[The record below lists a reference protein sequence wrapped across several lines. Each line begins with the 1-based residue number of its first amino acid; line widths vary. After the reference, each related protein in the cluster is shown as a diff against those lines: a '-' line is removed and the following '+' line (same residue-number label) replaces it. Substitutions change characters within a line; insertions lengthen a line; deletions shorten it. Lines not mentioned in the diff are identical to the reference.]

1 LIFQRWRRKRYWI
14 NIGNFEKIEKGNITT
29 GGTAMS
35 VFIIAEIGI
44 NHNGDMELAK
54 RLIDTAVV
62 AGCDAVK
69 FQKRTVDKV
78 YTKEYL
84 DGPRK
89 SPWGDTQRAQKE
101 GLEFGEAEYDEI
113 DRYCR
118 EKGIVWYASA
128 WDLDSQRF
136 LQKYNCSYNKVA
148 SAMLTNDELL
158 QEIAAEGKYTFIAT
172 GMSTLEEIE
181 HAVEV
186 FEKAKCPYELMHCNS
201 TYPMPAED
209 ANLKLIKVLEDIFKC
224 KVGYSGHE
232 AGTLVSTCAVAA
244 GATSIERHITLDRD
258 MYGSDQKAS
267 IEPYEL
273 CKLVKDIRETE
284 KIMGNG
290 EKVLTPAESE
300 VKKKLRG

>member
-1 LIFQRWRRKRYWI
+1 MMK
-14 NIGNFEKIEKGNITT
+14 T
-29 GGTAMS
+29 
-35 VFIIAEIGI
+35 FIVAEIGI
-44 NHNGDMELAK
+44 NHNGDIKLAK
-54 RLIDTAVV
+54 RLIDAAVV

-101 GLEFGEAEYDEI
+101 GLEFGKLEYDVI
-113 DRYCR
+113 DQYCR
-118 EKGIVWYASA
+118 EKEIAWYASA
-128 WDLDSQRF
+128 WDIDSQKF
-136 LQKYNCSYNKVA
+136 LQQYNCKYNKVA

-158 QEIAAEGKYTFIAT
+158 EEIARERKYTFIAT
-172 GMSTLEEIE
+172 GMSTFDEID
-181 HAVEV
+181 HVVEI
-186 FEKAKCPYELMHCNS
+186 FRRHKCLFELMHCNS
-201 TYPMPAED
+201 TYPMPPED
-209 ANLKLIKVLEDIFKC
+209 ANLKLIGKLSDIYEC

-232 AGTLVSTCAVAA
+232 TGILVSTCAVAA

-273 CKLVKDIRETE
+273 CELVKNIRKVE
-284 KIMGNG
+284 KIMGTG
-290 EKVLTPAESE
+290 DKVLTIAEEE

>member
-1 LIFQRWRRKRYWI
+1 MH
-14 NIGNFEKIEKGNITT
+14 T
-29 GGTAMS
+29 
-35 VFIIAEIGI
+35 FIIAEIGI
-44 NHNGDMELAK
+44 NHNGDLALAK
-54 RLIDTAVV
+54 KLIDVAVV

-101 GLEFGEAEYDEI
+101 GLEFGNTEYDEI

-118 EKGIVWYASA
+118 EKGIEWYASA
-128 WDLDSQRF
+128 WDIDSQRF
-136 LQKYNCSYNKVA
+136 LQQYNCKYNKVA

-158 QEIAAEGKYTFIAT
+158 EEIANEGKYTFIAT
-172 GMSTLEEIE
+172 GMSTLDEIE
-181 HAVEV
+181 HAVEI
-186 FEKAKCPYELMHCNS
+186 FEKHKCPFELMHCNS

-209 ANLKLIKVLEDIFKC
+209 ANLKLIRVLADIYKC

-244 GATSIERHITLDRD
+244 GATSIERHITIDRM

-273 CKLVKDIRETE
+273 CKLVKDIRDTE
-284 KIMGNG
+284 KIMGTG
-290 EKVLTPAESE
+290 EKVLTVAEEE